1 MEAEVRKGEVIF
13 NAGPRVGVSSS
24 MKRSG
29 EYRTLHFV
37 AVWAKMARTLI
48 FWCCST
54 MGYSPLHE
62 GAWTW
67 AGRLFWGEVFPEGT
81 AGWRLVQQHSQKLE
95 QQVLLW
101 KGLWVYSIEFTPGN
115 KLGCVLS
122 QCWSYSWEWRK
133 EDRICGREGNMS
145 KGLKDRECL
154 TFWATTDS
162 PSWLKHE
169 VKEFWLH
176 SQKTEIILE
185 NSESGS
191 RYWAHLWQLV
201 LGILE

>member
-24 MKRSG
+24 RKRSG

-37 AVWAKMARTLI
+37 PVWAKMARTLI

-54 MGYSPLHE
+54 MGHRPLHE

-67 AGRLFWGEVFPEGT
+67 AGRLFWGGVFPEGT
-81 AGWRLVQQHSQKLE
+81 AGWRLVQQHSQKLG

-101 KGLWVYSIEFTPGN
+101 RGLRVYIIEFTPGN

-133 EDRICGREGNMS
+133 ENRICGREGNMS
-145 KGLKDRECL
+145 KGLKDREWL

-162 PSWLKHE
+162 PIWLKHE

-176 SQKTEIILE
+176 S
-185 NSESGS
+185 
-191 RYWAHLWQLV
+191 
-201 LGILE
+201 